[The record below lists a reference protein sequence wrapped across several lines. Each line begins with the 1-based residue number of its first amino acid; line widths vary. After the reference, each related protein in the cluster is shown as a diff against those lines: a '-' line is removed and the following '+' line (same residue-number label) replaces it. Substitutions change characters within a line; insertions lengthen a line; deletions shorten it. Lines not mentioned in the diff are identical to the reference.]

1 MLKAKSHQGYDPGYS
16 PVTSPVRFNQG
27 SLHFCDETL
36 FAAGQDM
43 SLSFKDE
50 DPQVTL
56 YS

>member
-36 FAAGQDM
+36 FAAGQGM
-43 SLSFKDE
+43 SLPFKDE